1 MSLVSHCY
9 IMSITFKLS
18 CHTLLYYNVSHYYTI
33 VHMLHFRAFDFDTIV
48 IASPNYTIVLAII
61 RVLRQS
67 LSYNRNYCSINSSN
81 IVPVAII
88 LSCQLLLDY
97 ITLFFR

>member
-18 CHTLLYYNVSHYYTI
+18 CHTLLYYNVSYYYTI

-48 IASPNYTIVLAII
+48 IASPNYTIVLAIV
-61 RVLRQS
+61 RVFTV
-67 LSYNRNYCSINSSN
+67 I
-81 IVPVAII
+81 
-88 LSCQLLLDY
+88 
-97 ITLFFR
+97 